1 MRLMFESSYIQNSR
15 SFSKII
21 AKMSSKHS
29 NKLIFEDL
37 AENLLPYINEL
48 REVNH
53 GGDGGDD
60 GGDDGGHGHGHSR
73 VFIFQED
80 NAPCH
85 KAAVANQWKEE
96 NCVILLPWPAQSL

>member
-1 MRLMFESSYIQNSR
+1 MPRCHTKY
-15 SFSKII
+15 
-21 AKMSSKHS
+21 S

-53 GGDGGDD
+53 GGDGG
-60 GGDDGGHGHGHSR
+60 GDGGHGHGR

-96 NCVILLPWPAQSL
+96 NRVIFSLACSKSY